1 MKQIIELKDTIKRK
15 MIAEHFGI
23 SLPNLSQ
30 TLRFKRNGA
39 NAEAIRSMAKEN
51 GGILYTVT
59 GESRIVKVIDSKG
72 RVKKVITDYNT
83 NYE

>member
-1 MKQIIELKDTIKRK
+1 MKQIIELKDTKKRK

-51 GGILYTVT
+51 GGILYTGKDEPKMIRVL
-59 GESRIVKVIDSKG
+59 DSKG
-72 RVKKVITDYNT
+72 NIKKTIN
-83 NYE
+83 E